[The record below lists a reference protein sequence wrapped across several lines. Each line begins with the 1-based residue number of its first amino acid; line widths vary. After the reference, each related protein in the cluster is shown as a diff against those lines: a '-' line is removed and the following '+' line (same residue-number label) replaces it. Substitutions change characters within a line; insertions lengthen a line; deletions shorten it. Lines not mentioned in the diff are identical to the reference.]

1 MLLINTISVIIT
13 PNIFHHHCDFLGLH
27 NLVRRRGGCREKGAS
42 KMQVLP
48 QRVEE
53 ALKNHPGE
61 YARKVGLGCQ
71 WLGGSDDRL
80 LATAR
85 SACGGAGS
93 RCGRDSC
100 AAADERMPAGES
112 TTGRNSACPADG
124 EEGSLPA
131 AAAPSRGGGSCPA

>member
-1 MLLINTISVIIT
+1 
-13 PNIFHHHCDFLGLH
+13 
-27 NLVRRRGGCREKGAS
+27 
-42 KMQVLP
+42 MQVLP

-61 YARKVGLGCQ
+61 YARNVGLGCQ

-124 EEGSLPA
+124 AEDEGPASSQGLGGQGARRRLRLP
-131 AAAPSRGGGSCPA
+131 PGGGSCPA